1 MKRKLLTALTCS
13 ALLMGMATCS
23 SNEKTATETKSS
35 EPNFKKE
42 ETKSKEK
49 LAFQDMTTDQY
60 LKNYNKIKDELAGQ
74 GIQILP
80 FNLELEESTKTHRFY
95 YTKEE
100 DYGTTTETK
109 WVSVNLRR
117 DGKTIDSMLYNGA
130 PDLNTIKAMIKATG
144 LTWSDKLNK
153 IVEGKESNKDSENMV
168 VDGVRI
174 SIFGSPTD
182 INVLIDAPPSI

>member
-1 MKRKLLTALTCS
+1 MKRNLLTALACS
-13 ALLMGMATCS
+13 ALLMGMAACS
-23 SNEKTATETKSS
+23 SNDKTVTESKSS
-35 EPNFKKE
+35 EPAYKKE
-42 ETKSKEK
+42 ETKTKEE

-80 FNLELEESTKTHRFY
+80 FNLELEESTNTHRFY

-100 DYGTTTETK
+100 DNAKTDTK

-144 LTWSDKLNK
+144 VTWSDKLEK
-153 IVEGKESNKDSENMV
+153 MVEGKESSKDSENIM

-182 INVLIDAPPSI
+182 INVSIDAPPSA

>member
-13 ALLMGMATCS
+13 ALLMGMAACS
-23 SNEKTATETKSS
+23 SNEKNTTESKPS
-35 EPNFKKE
+35 EPKYKKE
-42 ETKSKEK
+42 EMKPKEK
-49 LAFQDMTTDQY
+49 IAFKDMTTDQY
-60 LKNYNKIKDELAGQ
+60 LQNYNKIKDELAGQ

-80 FNLELEESTKTHRFY
+80 FSLEVEESTKTYRFY
-95 YTKEE
+95 YTKAE
-100 DYGTTTETK
+100 DTTSEAK

-130 PDLNTIKAMIKATG
+130 PDINTVKAMIKATG
-144 LTWSDKLNK
+144 LTWSDKLDK
-153 IVEGKESNKDSENMV
+153 MVEGKESNKDSENMV

-182 INVLIDAPPSI
+182 INVSIDAPPSI